1 MEESAKAS
9 DVVRV
14 FIADDH
20 QIVIDGL
27 KSLLEDTEF
36 FVSGTACNGQEAFE
50 KLSSDPYFTD
60 ILLSD
65 ISMPVVGGIELCRL
79 VKNHISHIRVLIL
92 SMYSTPPLVREAI
105 MAEADGF
112 VLKTAGRDELLK
124 ALRRVYH
131 NATYYSDQLIPVIQ
145 NLLAHERK
153 AGADDGLLTER
164 ELEVLKLIVKEYTS
178 EEIAHRLFI
187 SKRTV
192 DNHRLNI
199 LQKTG
204 CRGTV
209 GLVKYALRL
218 GLLSEY

>member
-1 MEESAKAS
+1 VSN
-9 DVVRV
+9 VVRV

-20 QIVIDGL
+20 QIVVDGI

-36 FVSGTACNGQEAFE
+36 FVSGEASDGQEAFE
-50 KLSSDPYFTD
+50 KLSADPYFTD

-79 VKNHISHIRVLIL
+79 VKNHLSHIRVLIL

-112 VLKTAGRDELLK
+112 LLKTAGRDELLK
-124 ALRRVYH
+124 ALRRVYQH
-131 NATYYSDQLIPVIQ
+131 ATYYSDQLIPIIQ
-145 NLLAHERK
+145 TLLTHERK
-153 AGADDGLLTER
+153 TPWREEMLTDR
-164 ELEVLKLIVKEYTS
+164 EMEVLKLIVREYTS
-178 EEIAHRLFI
+178 EEIARELFI

-192 DNHRLNI
+192 DNHRLSI
-199 LQKTG
+199 LHKTG

-209 GLVKYALRL
+209 GLVKYAIRL
-218 GLLSEY
+218 GLVY

>member
-1 MEESAKAS
+1 MSN
-9 DVVRV
+9 VVRV

-20 QIVIDGL
+20 QIVVDGI

-36 FVSGTACNGQEAFE
+36 FVSGEASDGQEAFE
-50 KLSSDPYFTD
+50 KLSADPYFTD

-79 VKNHISHIRVLIL
+79 VKNHLSHIRVLIL

-112 VLKTAGRDELLK
+112 LLKTAGRDELLK
-124 ALRRVYH
+124 ALRRVYQH
-131 NATYYSDQLIPVIQ
+131 ATYYSDQLIPIIQ
-145 NLLAHERK
+145 TLLTHERK
-153 AGADDGLLTER
+153 TPWREEMLTDR
-164 ELEVLKLIVKEYTS
+164 EMEVLKLIVREYTS
-178 EEIAHRLFI
+178 EEIARELFI

-192 DNHRLNI
+192 DNHRLSI
-199 LQKTG
+199 LHKTG

-209 GLVKYALRL
+209 GLVKYAIRL
-218 GLLSEY
+218 GLVY

>member
-1 MEESAKAS
+1 MEETAKLN

-36 FVSGTACNGQEAFE
+36 FVSGTASNGQEAFE

-112 VLKTAGRDELLK
+112 MLKTAGRDELLK
-124 ALRRVYH
+124 ALRRVYQ

-145 NLLAHERK
+145 NLLTHERK
-153 AGADDGLLTER
+153 AGPDDSLLTER

-178 EEIAHRLFI
+178 EEIAHQLYI

-218 GLLSEY
+218 GLLNEC